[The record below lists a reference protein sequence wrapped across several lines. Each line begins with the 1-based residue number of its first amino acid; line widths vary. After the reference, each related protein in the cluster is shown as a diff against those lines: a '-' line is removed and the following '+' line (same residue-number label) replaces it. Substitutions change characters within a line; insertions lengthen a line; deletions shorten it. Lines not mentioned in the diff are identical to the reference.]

1 MPESISK
8 DTAGKIVSVLKD
20 SINHDIT
27 FMDTTG
33 HIIACT
39 DAKRVGNMHSGSIA
53 LLQGN
58 LPMLAVYNDYDYP
71 GTRRGV
77 NMPLTFHGHIIGVVG
92 ITGEVDEVERFGK
105 MIKRMTELLLLEN
118 EYKMEA
124 DRRRYNVKHF
134 LQRWIQRDTVID
146 EAFIAFGLRLGIDI
160 SVPRRAVVGNL
171 TSPKVTVAIAAL
183 PQEYDL
189 NRRLNHIICRLF
201 GDDYSTLWCI
211 SGQRLILLLRDA
223 NDVETNRHLQ
233 ELQAA
238 IEEEADLE
246 VTFGCDGVAT
256 SGKDVCEGYQR
267 ALLAL
272 SAACG
277 TEIRIY
283 NDIDLAMLIRYIPKE
298 VKSEF
303 VKKIFHGCSRQQ
315 IDEWCEFI
323 DTLTTNNGAITAV
336 ARQLYVHKNTVQYR
350 IAKLESVSGYDYRLL
365 QDFPTLYLASLL
377 WREMRDG

>member
-8 DTAGKIVSVLKD
+8 ETAGKIVSVLKD

-53 LLQGN
+53 LLKGN

-77 NMPLTFHGHIIGVVG
+77 NMPLTFHGRIIGVVG

-118 EYKMEA
+118 EYNTEA

-134 LQRWIQRDTVID
+134 LQQWLRRDTVID

-171 TSPKVTVAIAAL
+171 VSAKGSGANTVISV
-183 PQEYDL
+183 EYDL
-189 NRRLNHIICRLF
+189 NQQLNHIICRQF

-211 SGQRLILLLRDA
+211 SGQRLTLLLRDA
-223 NDVETNRHLQ
+223 NDVETTRQLQ
-233 ELQAA
+233 ELQAV
-238 IEEEADLE
+238 IEEEADLKIA
-246 VTFGCDGVAT
+246 FGCDGVAT
-256 SGKDVCEGYQR
+256 SGKDMSEGYQR
-267 ALLAL
+267 AQLAL
-272 SAACG
+272 TAASG
-277 TEIRIY
+277 SEIRIY

-298 VKSEF
+298 VKCGF
-303 VKKIFHGCSRQQ
+303 LKKVFHVCTRQQ

-323 DTLTTNNGAITAV
+323 NTLTTNNGSITAV

-350 IAKLESVSGYDYRLL
+350 IAKLESVSGYDYRVL
-365 QDFPTLYLASLL
+365 QDFPTLYLASLI
-377 WREMRDG
+377 WREMHDN

>member
-8 DTAGKIVSVLKD
+8 ETAGKIVSVLKD

-53 LLQGN
+53 LLKGN
-58 LPMLAVYNDYDYP
+58 LPMLAVYNDHDYP

-92 ITGEVDEVERFGK
+92 ITGEVEEVERFGK

-118 EYKMEA
+118 EYNREA

-134 LQRWIQRDTVID
+134 LRQWVQRDTVID

-160 SVPRRAVVGNL
+160 AVPRRAVVGDL
-171 TSPKVTVAIAAL
+171 TPAKGAGANAAL
-183 PQEYDL
+183 SVGYDL
-189 NRRLNHIICRLF
+189 NRQLNHILGRQF
-201 GDDYSTLWCI
+201 GDDRSTLWCV
-211 SGQRLILLLRDA
+211 SGQQLILLLRDA
-223 NDVETNRHLQ
+223 NDVETTRHLQ

-238 IEEEADLE
+238 IEEEAGLKIA
-246 VTFGCDGVAT
+246 FGCDGVAT
-256 SGKDVCEGYQR
+256 SGKDMGEGYQR

-272 SAACG
+272 TAASG
-277 TEIRIY
+277 TEIRFY
-283 NDIDLAMLIRYIPKE
+283 NDIDLAMLVRYIPKE

-303 VKKIFHGCSRQQ
+303 LKKIFHGCTRQQ
-315 IDEWCEFI
+315 MDEWCEFI
-323 DTLTTNNGAITAV
+323 DTLTTNNGSITAV

-350 IAKLESVSGYDYRLL
+350 IAKLESVSGYDYRRL
-365 QDFPTLYLASLL
+365 QDFPTLYLASLV